1 MSEVGALLAREY
13 NVTAERCDFFLE
25 NGSFDSVIAAL
36 PALNQEQETV
46 TQKVSK
52 NGKELINVASVNIE
66 IPEQIS
72 LSNNGRQL
80 FKFIVDI
87 EILPCEN
94 DNEATLVVSSDSVS
108 LFQIGFKMENN
119 SKIAVDKQL
128 PLILD
133 ICAHKNQERAL
144 RNQLEDR
151 KSLERKPSRKRR
163 KKIQMLTIL
172 KNY

>member
-1 MSEVGALLAREY
+1 M
-13 NVTAERCDFFLE
+13 TAEKCDFFLE

-66 IPEQIS
+66 IPERIS

-94 DNEATLVVSSDSVS
+94 DNDGNTCCVVR
-108 LFQIGFKMENN
+108 FRI
-119 SKIAVDKQL
+119 
-128 PLILD
+128 LISNW
-133 ICAHKNQERAL
+133 I
-144 RNQLEDR
+144 
-151 KSLERKPSRKRR
+151 
-163 KKIQMLTIL
+163 
-172 KNY
+172 

>member
-1 MSEVGALLAREY
+1 MSAVGALLAREY
-13 NVTAERCDFFLE
+13 NVTAEKCDFFLE

-66 IPEQIS
+66 IPERIS

-108 LFQIGFKMENN
+108 LFQIGFKM
-119 SKIAVDKQL
+119 
-128 PLILD
+128 
-133 ICAHKNQERAL
+133 
-144 RNQLEDR
+144 
-151 KSLERKPSRKRR
+151 
-163 KKIQMLTIL
+163 
-172 KNY
+172 